1 MRQLFYAILF
11 LCLGF
16 GVAGQALSAL
26 QFVTKN
32 KTAMKSD
39 EEKTNETWKKM
50 LTPKQYY
57 ILREKGTEAPYSGE
71 LLMQKDE
78 GLYRCVACGNELFS
92 SEAKFDSH
100 CGWPSF
106 DKEIK
111 AGKITIAA
119 DTSLGMQRTE
129 IMCANCGGHL
139 GHLFTDGP
147 TNTGMRYCV
156 NSVSLTFEPK
166 NNEMLDTLVLGA
178 GCFWCVE
185 AFFQRLK
192 GVVSVSSGY
201 AGGEVENPSYEQVC
215 SGTTGHAEVIRIA
228 YNPAIITMETL
239 LEVFFEMHDPTTVNR
254 QGNDVGTQYRSVI
267 FYKNDEEK
275 KVAEQIIAAY
285 TLQQKFDRPIVTT
298 LEPFVLFYKA
308 EDYHQNYYNENGNQP
323 YCKLIIMPKLRKFE
337 KLFADDI
344 N

>member
-285 TLQQKFDRPIVTT
+285 TLQQKFDRLIVTT